1 MLSIIKLPR
10 VLQSRLNE
18 VAGAL
23 LHPQNGRRID
33 FSRPFGE
40 HAFTAPDSVSWRI
53 CKNPLAL
60 FVGGVAAVIL
70 ELAEPHVRAGVWQHS
85 SFRKDPMGRLRRTG
99 MAAMVTVY
107 GARSIAGPM
116 IAGVVRMHGK
126 VAGETPAG
134 VSYSATDA
142 RLLTW
147 VQATASW
154 GFGAAYDRYVT
165 PLSVLEFDALCRE
178 ALPTSRLYGAI
189 HTPGS
194 NAEIHA
200 LFDSMRGRL
209 EPSPIIFE
217 FLDIM
222 RDSPVF
228 PRPLL
233 GLQRMLVRA
242 AVDLIPDWIRACLG
256 LTSEHGLRPHERPIV
271 KITGS
276 LADRIVLSESPAAQA
291 CLRLG
296 LPVAHLYG

>member
-1 MLSIIKLPR
+1 MLSVIKLPQI
-10 VLQSRLNE
+10 LQGRLDAA
-18 VAGAL
+18 AGAL

-33 FSRPFGE
+33 FTRPLGE
-40 HAFTAPDSVSWRI
+40 EAFVAADSVSWRI
-53 CKNPLAL
+53 CKNPVAL

-70 ELAEPHVRAGVWQHS
+70 ELAEPHVRSGVWQHS
-85 SFRKDPMGRLRRTG
+85 SFRKDPVGRLRRTG

-107 GARSIAGPM
+107 GARSIAEPM
-116 IAGVVRMHGK
+116 IAAVVRMHGK

-134 VSYSATDA
+134 VAYSATDE

-154 GFGAAYDRYVT
+154 GFAAAYSRYVAALT
-165 PLSVLEFDALCRE
+165 VAEFDALYRE
-178 ALPTSRLYGAI
+178 SLPTSRLYGAV

-194 NAEIHA
+194 NAELHA

-209 EPSPIIFE
+209 EASRIVFE

-222 RDSPVF
+222 RATPTF

-233 GLQRMLVRA
+233 GLQHVLVRA

-256 LTSEHGLRPHERPIV
+256 LTSGHGLRAYEKPLV
-271 KITGS
+271 KLAGT

-296 LPVAHLYG
+296 LPLAHLYG

>member
-10 VLQSRLNE
+10 VLQSRLNDA
-18 VAGAL
+18 AGAL
-23 LHPQNGRRID
+23 LHPQNGRKID
-33 FSRPFGE
+33 FSRPLGE
-40 HAFTAPDSVSWRI
+40 HAFSAPDSVSWRI

-70 ELAEPHVRAGVWQHS
+70 ELAEPAVCAGVWQHS
-85 SFRKDPMGRLRRTG
+85 SFRQDPMGRLRRTG

-107 GARSIAGPM
+107 GARSVAEPM
-116 IAGVVRMHGK
+116 IAAVVRMHGK

-154 GFGAAYDRYVT
+154 GFAAAYSRYVA
-165 PLSVLEFDALCRE
+165 PLTAPEIDALYRE

-194 NAEIHA
+194 NAEVLA

-242 AVDLIPDWIRACLG
+242 AVDLIPDWIRARVG
-256 LTSEHGLRPHERPIV
+256 LTPGHGLRAHEKPIV
-271 KITGS
+271 RLAGA

-291 CLRLG
+291 CIRLG
-296 LPVAHLYG
+296 LPIAHLYG